1 MACLK
6 INRDSLS
13 GLKHDNGYKRLH
25 STFKILANKQIIY
38 GYSLEVKWRIFFSY
52 LSYVVLVDI
61 SFIIYFIFLRSIFS
75 ICLGP

>member
-38 GYSLEVKWRIFFSY
+38 GYSLEVK
-52 LSYVVLVDI
+52 
-61 SFIIYFIFLRSIFS
+61 
-75 ICLGP
+75 